1 MGPSANPTDPERTPP
16 VVHPSAVVQGGAIL
30 GPGCRVGPFVV
41 VEADVRVG
49 AQSVLETG
57 TVLQR
62 GSRVGARC
70 RLGPYATV
78 GGEPMDTKFKGEPS
92 YAVLEDEV
100 VLREFASV
108 HRASGEGQ
116 ATRVGRGTLVMA
128 YAHVSHNVQVGQ
140 GCVLTTQVQLGG
152 HTEVGDFAV
161 LGSAALLHQGCR
173 VGAYA
178 MYGAASAANQDV
190 LPYSMARGNPARHY
204 RLNRVGL
211 ARHGISGERYRAL
224 ERAIRAFRR
233 RDWALL
239 EELAGVSAE
248 VRAMLAFKESS
259 KRGLCS
265 FVPARRP

>member
-1 MGPSANPTDPERTPP
+1 MNPEPAPPE
-16 VVHPSAVVQGGAIL
+16 VHPSAVVHDGATL

-41 VEADVRVG
+41 VEADVTVG
-49 AQSVLETG
+49 AQSVLEAG

-78 GGEPMDTKFKGEPS
+78 GGEPMDTKFRGEPS

-116 ATRVGRGTLVMA
+116 ATRVGRKTLVMA

-152 HTEVGDFAV
+152 HSEVGDFAV

-178 MYGAASAANQDV
+178 MYGAGSAANQDI

-211 ARHGISGERYRAL
+211 TRHGVTGERYRAL
-224 ERAIRAFRR
+224 ERAVRAFRR

-239 EELAGVSAE
+239 EALALESAE
-248 VRAMLAFKESS
+248 VRTMLDFRARS
-259 KRGLCS
+259 KRGLCG
-265 FVPARRP
+265 FV